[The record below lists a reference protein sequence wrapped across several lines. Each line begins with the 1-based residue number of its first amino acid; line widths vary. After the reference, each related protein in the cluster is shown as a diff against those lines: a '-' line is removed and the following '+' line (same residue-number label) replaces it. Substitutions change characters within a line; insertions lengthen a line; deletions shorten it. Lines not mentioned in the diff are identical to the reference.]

1 MCGSSSPTA
10 GQLHHQVVE
19 VQVRIL
25 AIGTFT
31 LSTYAK
37 VYFLN
42 QAEVR
47 SLSLIRILKLLLKPE
62 LLFLEF

>member
-42 QAEVR
+42 QQRLEV
-47 SLSLIRILKLLLKPE
+47 SPL
-62 LLFLEF
+62 